1 MNISDRQIA
10 KSIRETRSEA
20 LADLQSN
27 QSRINSTESKEEVRR
42 EIETIRKKITANER
56 ISRRVKASTS
66 KAEKIQGPPIED
78 KVNISSETE
87 HRSYAYY
94 VYSIIRGDSSQPIE
108 ELPEEGIDPA
118 YPVYVLPYHG
128 IQAIV
133 SKVSLGEFGQEELE
147 ANIDDMKW
155 VEDKVHAHQS
165 ILEKVLANRTL
176 IPMRFCAIYRSKSHL
191 QEMLAQHYDSF
202 VASLARVEG
211 KQEWGVKIYCD
222 SEALAKQIEETSDRV
237 KDLKAEMDSK
247 SSGAAYFLK
256 KKLEETVA
264 QEMDSVSDDYAQRSH
279 DRLANY
285 AKEFTVNPLQ
295 SKEITGKKE
304 RMLLNGA
311 YLVTEEEVPA
321 FRAEFESLGKEYGNL
336 GFSYEMTGPW
346 PPYNFVT
353 IDFARG
359 LPDE

>member
-1 MNISDRQIA
+1 MNIPDRQIA
-10 KSIRETRSEA
+10 KNIKETRSEA
-20 LADLQSN
+20 FADLQSA
-27 QSRINSTESKEEVRR
+27 QSRINSTESKGEVQQ
-42 EIETIRKKITANER
+42 EIETIRKKITDNEKLLRQAKESTGKAER
-56 ISRRVKASTS
+56 I
-66 KAEKIQGPPIED
+66 QDPPIED
-78 KVNISSETE
+78 TVNTPREE
-87 HRSYAYY
+87 DHRGYGYY
-94 VYSIIRGDSSQPIE
+94 VYSIVGGDSAQPIE
-108 ELPEEGIDPA
+108 ELPEEGIDPG
-118 YPVYVLPYHG
+118 YPVYALPYQG

-133 SKVSLGEFGQEELE
+133 SKVSLGEFGQAELE
-147 ANIDDMKW
+147 ANLNDMKW
-155 VEDKVHAHQS
+155 VEAKVYAQQGV
-165 ILEKVLANRTL
+165 LEKVLASRTL
-176 IPMRFCAIYRSKSHL
+176 IPMRFCAIYRSKSRL
-191 QEMLAQHYDSF
+191 QEMLAWHYDDF
-202 VASLARVEG
+202 VAALARVEG

-222 SEALAKQIEETSDRV
+222 SETLAKQIEETSDRV
-237 KDLKAEMDSK
+237 KDLKKEMASK

-321 FRAEFESLGKEYGNL
+321 FRAEFESLGKEYGDL

-359 LPDE
+359 ASR